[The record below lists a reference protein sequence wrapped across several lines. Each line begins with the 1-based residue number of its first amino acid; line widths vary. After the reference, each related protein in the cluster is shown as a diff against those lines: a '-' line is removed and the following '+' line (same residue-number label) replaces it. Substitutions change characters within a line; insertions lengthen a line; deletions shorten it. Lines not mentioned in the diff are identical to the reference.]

1 MKCPKCGHE
10 NPEGTLFCEECDWKT
25 NQPFKMKFG
34 VNTVYLA
41 YMAVI
46 FGIASVV
53 TVLLGFGMFAIAF
66 GAIGM
71 VVSAYSQT
79 AVRLSD
85 MTEKI
90 KMTLVVISGIGI
102 LSSIIGFIYGIYI
115 AFV

>member
-10 NPEGTLFCEECDWKT
+10 NPEGTLFCEECDWRT
-25 NQPFKMKFG
+25 DQPFKMKFG

-41 YMAVI
+41 YIAVI

-53 TVLLGFGMFAIAF
+53 TVFLKFGMFAVVF

-71 VVSAYSQT
+71 AFGAYSQT

-85 MTEKI
+85 MNEKV
-90 KMTLVVISGIGI
+90 KMALVVVSSIGI

-115 AFV
+115 VFV